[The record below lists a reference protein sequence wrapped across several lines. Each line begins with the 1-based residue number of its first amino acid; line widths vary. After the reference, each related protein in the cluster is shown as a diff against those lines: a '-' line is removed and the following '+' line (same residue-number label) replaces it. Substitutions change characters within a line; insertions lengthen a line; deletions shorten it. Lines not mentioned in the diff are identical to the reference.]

1 MLKYFLPLLLIASP
15 IAAAAQEQAPDQ
27 TYEAEIKRA
36 SQLGL
41 LLYEFDSSAWV
52 ATDALR
58 DKKKAWELY
67 TEIATPKGWTT
78 TEVDKNRLR
87 TAFIAELNG
96 ELVSVFDA
104 ETKGRKVKKK
114 TTYPTGRQLT
124 ESELMQYHAKR
135 AFTAKDIEPCAE
147 FLPMNAAVI
156 PSPDGG
162 APYLYLMSATK
173 KPNLVVLGR
182 HFRFRVSEDGKS
194 LSEKTGFTNGCIGL
208 PMGPSTEGKP
218 AGLLITHLRAPH
230 PQEHHVFASLAND
243 IPLFVTMPK
252 TGTTWKVDGT
262 SIKPIDAKKLGQ

>member
-1 MLKYFLPLLLIASP
+1 MGSEMCI
-15 IAAAAQEQAPDQ
+15 
-27 TYEAEIKRA
+27 
-36 SQLGL
+36 
-41 LLYEFDSSAWV
+41 
-52 ATDALR
+52 R
-58 DKKKAWELY
+58 DR
-67 TEIATPKGWTT
+67 ATPKGWTT

-114 TTYPTGRQLT
+114 TTYPTGRPLT
-124 ESELMQYHAKR
+124 DAETVQYHAKR

-156 PSPDGG
+156 PAPDGG

-173 KPNLVVLGR
+173 ESNLVVLGR
-182 HFRFRVSEDGKS
+182 HFRFRVSENGNS

-208 PMGPSTEGKP
+208 SSATSNGGTPV
-218 AGLLITHLRAPH
+218 GLVISHLLTPY

-262 SIKPIDAKKLGQ
+262 SICLLYTSPSPRDS

>member
-1 MLKYFLPLLLIASP
+1 MLKYLLPLLLIAIPLS
-15 IAAAAQEQAPDQ
+15 AAAQNQNFD
-27 TYEAEIKRA
+27 AELKRSA
-36 SQLGL
+36 QLGL
-41 LLYEFDSSAWV
+41 LLYEFDSSAWA

-67 TEIATPKGWTT
+67 TETATPKGWAT
-78 TEVDKNRLR
+78 TEMDKDRLR

-114 TTYPTGRQLT
+114 TTYPTGRRLT
-124 ESELMQYHAKR
+124 EVELMQYHAKR
-135 AFTAKDIEPCAE
+135 AFTAKDIEPCEE
-147 FLPMNAAVI
+147 FLPMNAVVI

-162 APYLYLMSATK
+162 EPYLYVMSATK

-208 PMGPSTEGKP
+208 PFGAPNGGKP
-218 AGLLITHLRAPH
+218 VGLVISHLKTPY

-252 TGTTWKVDGT
+252 SGTAWKVDGT
-262 SIKPIDAKKLGQ
+262 TIKPFDLKK